1 CECNNHSQRCH
12 FDLAVYE
19 ASGRRS
25 GGVCEGCMHHTTG
38 PKCDQCAPGFQ
49 PNPRSQM
56 DGPDACMRCIC
67 SVEGALNGGQCE
79 DSTGSC
85 QCKANVEGPRCNR
98 CKRGFYGLS
107 LSNPV
112 GCKKCSCSQVGSLS
126 VLCDPVIGQCPC
138 RPHFHGLTCDVCSRG
153 YWKAPQTELCVP
165 CGCDPTWST
174 SDTCDQETGQCQCR
188 PGFGGRTC
196 TECADNI
203 YGTPLSGCRRES
215 L

>member
-1 CECNNHSQRCH
+1 
-12 FDLAVYE
+12 
-19 ASGRRS
+19 
-25 GGVCEGCMHHTTG
+25 
-38 PKCDQCAPGFQ
+38 
-49 PNPRSQM
+49 
-56 DGPDACMRCIC
+56 CIC

-85 QCKANVEGPRCNR
+85 QCKANVEGHRCDR

-112 GCKKCSCSQVGSLS
+112 GCKKCSCSQIGSLS
-126 VLCDPVIGQCPC
+126 VLCDPVTGQCPC

-196 TECADNI
+196 TECADNT